1 MRLERTGDRKVARV
15 MCGIAGY
22 SLAPESAVD
31 RTVAARALL
40 AGIAERG
47 ADAVGF
53 AHRSDREVTIHKQR
67 SGASALLERI
77 AVPCE
82 STQVLVHV
90 RDYTKGH
97 PSLTAN
103 NHPIRHGAVVG
114 VHNGIIDNDEE
125 LFDGHGIARA
135 EPDMTVDSEI
145 IFALAERSRGR
156 TAAALE
162 QLYGSMA
169 TAWLDE
175 DRPELLLAR
184 GMGRPLWLGIGKHE
198 LFFASTRL
206 ALELV
211 ESYVG
216 LKLKKAQLDEGTVIA
231 VEHGAIVARES
242 FSPDLSFEEEPLPAV
257 RTPDEARSCLA
268 RLATMHAA
276 AA

>member
-1 MRLERTGDRKVARV
+1 

-22 SLAPESAVD
+22 SLGLDSRVE

-47 ADAVGF
+47 ADAVGYAF
-53 AHRSDREVTIHKQR
+53 RCPGSAITVHKQR
-67 SGASALLERI
+67 SGATALLDRI
-77 AVPCE
+77 RVPE
-82 STQVLVHV
+82 EATKLLVHV

-114 VHNGIIDNDEE
+114 VHNGTIENDDE
-125 LFDGHGIARA
+125 LFAEHGIARA
-135 EPDMTVDSEI
+135 EPSMTVDSEI

-156 TAAALE
+156 TAAVLE

-169 TAWLDE
+169 AAWLDE

-184 GMGRPLWLGIGKHE
+184 GMGRPLWVGAGKRE

-211 ESYVG
+211 ESYTA
-216 LKLKKAQLDEGTVIA
+216 LKLKKSQLDEGIVVA
-231 VEHGAIVARES
+231 VEHGAIVGRER
-242 FSPDLSFEEEPLPAV
+242 FSPDLSFAEEPLPAV
-257 RTPDEARSCLA
+257 RAPDEARSCLE
-268 RLATMHAA
+268 RLATLHAA
-276 AA
+276 A

>member
-53 AHRSDREVTIHKQR
+53 AHRSDREVRIHKQR
-67 SGASALLERI
+67 SGASALLDRVE
-77 AVPCE
+77 VPQGATE
-82 STQVLVHV
+82 LLVHV

-97 PSLTAN
+97 PRIAAN
-103 NHPIRHGAVVG
+103 NHPIRHGNVVG
-114 VHNGIIDNDEE
+114 IHNGIIVNDEE
-125 LFDGHGIARA
+125 LFSRLQIGRA

-145 IFALAERSRGR
+145 IFALAERFRGR
-156 TAAALE
+156 TARGLR
-162 QLYGSMA
+162 QLIGSMA

-175 DRPELLLAR
+175 ARPELLVAR
-184 GMGRPLWLGIGKHE
+184 GMGRPLWIGTHE
-198 LFFASTRL
+198 DEFFFASTRY

-211 ESYVG
+211 ERYAFRSLRKRELG
-216 LKLKKAQLDEGTVIA
+216 LGSVLA
-231 VEHGAIVARES
+231 VDTGRVVARGR
-242 FSPDLSFEEEPLPAV
+242 FRPDMSFEEEPLPAV
-257 RTPDEARSCLA
+257 RAPEERDAALA
-268 RLATMHAA
+268 RLAALYAA
-276 AA
+276 